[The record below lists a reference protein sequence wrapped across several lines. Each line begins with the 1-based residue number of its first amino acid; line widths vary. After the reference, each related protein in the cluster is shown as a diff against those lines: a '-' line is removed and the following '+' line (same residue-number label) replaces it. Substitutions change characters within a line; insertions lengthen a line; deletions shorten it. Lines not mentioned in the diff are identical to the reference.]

1 LVTQSK
7 DDRSGSRGIATAK
20 LVSVAE
26 VAVAV
31 SPVEAAETVAVVMR
45 VQLKNSR
52 EQPGKK

>member
-1 LVTQSK
+1 MVTQSK